1 MILKQVIKIKVS
13 EIFTSFQGEGPYVGT
28 PATFLREGPY
38 VGTPATFLRL
48 YGCNLDCEWC
58 DTDIST
64 YEILSVDDVAEIL
77 LTQMEFNNIKTLIIT
92 GGEPTLQM
100 EEIKRLI
107 KELPDD
113 IRIQMETNGSIFEYI
128 PEIEYVISPKEDKE
142 KVFKNYYAYENT
154 FFKFVITSQDD
165 LDEVIALKEKYDY
178 DKPIW
183 LQGEFSKDAEMADL
197 IRENFPRLENVKLSV
212 QTHKYLNQR

>member
-1 MILKQVIKIKVS
+1 MIKIKVS

-28 PATFLREGPY
+28 PATFLR
-38 VGTPATFLRL
+38 L
-48 YGCNLDCEWC
+48 YGCNLECEWC

-64 YEILSVDDVAEIL
+64 YEILSVDDVAEII

-107 KELPDD
+107 KELQED
-113 IRIQMETNGSIFEYI
+113 IKIQMETNGSLFEYI
-128 PEIEYVISPKEDKE
+128 PEIEYVISPKQDKE
-142 KVFKNYYAYENT
+142 KVFENYYNYENT
-154 FFKFVITSQDD
+154 FFKFVITSQEDI
-165 LDEVIALKEKYDY
+165 DEVISLKEKYGY
-178 DKPIW
+178 DKTIW
-183 LQGEFSKDAEMADL
+183 LQGEFSRDGEMADL
-197 IRENFPRLENVKLSV
+197 IRENFPRLDNVKLSV

>member
-1 MILKQVIKIKVS
+1 MIEIKVS

-28 PATFLREGPY
+28 PS
-38 VGTPATFLRL
+38 TFLRL

-64 YEILSVDDVAEIL
+64 YEMLSVDDVAEIL

>member
-1 MILKQVIKIKVS
+1 MIKIKVN

-28 PATFLREGPY
+28 PATFLR
-38 VGTPATFLRL
+38 L
-48 YGCNLDCEWC
+48 YGCNLNCEWC

-64 YEILSVDDVAEIL
+64 YEMLSVDDVAEIL
-77 LTQMEFNNIKTLIIT
+77 ITQMEFNTIHTLIIT

-113 IRIQMETNGSIFEYI
+113 IRIQLETNGSIFDYV
-128 PEIEYVISPKEDKE
+128 PEMEYVISPKEDKE
-142 KVFKNYYAYENT
+142 KVFENCYKYDNV
-154 FFKFVITSQDD
+154 FFKFVITCKEDI
-165 LDEVIALKEKYDY
+165 DEVISIKRKYGY
-178 DKPIW
+178 DKTIW
-183 LQGEFSKDAEMADL
+183 LQGEFSRDAQMADL
-197 IRENFPRLENVKLSV
+197 IRENFPRLENIKLSV

>member
-1 MILKQVIKIKVS
+1 MIKIKVS

-28 PATFLREGPY
+28 PATFLR
-38 VGTPATFLRL
+38 L
-48 YGCNLDCEWC
+48 YGCNLNCEWC

-64 YEILSVDDVAEIL
+64 YEMLSVDDVAEIL
-77 LTQMEFNNIKTLIIT
+77 ITQMEFNNIETLIIT

-100 EEIKRLI
+100 EEVKRLI

-113 IRIQMETNGSIFEYI
+113 IKIQMETNGSLFEYI
-128 PEIEYVISPKEDKE
+128 PEVEFVISPKEDKE
-142 KVFKNYYAYENT
+142 KVFENYYQYENV
-154 FFKFVITSQDD
+154 FFKFVITSQEDI
-165 LDEVIALKEKYDY
+165 DEVISLKEKYGY
-178 DKPIW
+178 DKTIW
-183 LQGEFSKDAEMADL
+183 LQGEFSQDGKMADL

>member
-1 MILKQVIKIKVS
+1 MIKIKVS

-28 PATFLREGPY
+28 PATFLR
-38 VGTPATFLRL
+38 L
-48 YGCNLDCEWC
+48 YGCNLDCPWC

-100 EEIKRLI
+100 DEIKRLI
-107 KELPDD
+107 KEFPNEIKVQL
-113 IRIQMETNGSIFEYI
+113 ETNGSIFDYI
-128 PEIEYVISPKEDKE
+128 ETVDYVISPKEDKE
-142 KVFKNYYAYENT
+142 KVFENYYKFENT
-154 FFKFVITSQDD
+154 FFKFVISSQEDI
-165 LDEVIALKEKYDY
+165 DEVISLKDKYDY
-178 DKPIW
+178 EKTIW
-183 LQGEFSKDAEMADL
+183 LQPEFSKDIDIVNL

>member
-1 MILKQVIKIKVS
+1 MIKIKVS
-13 EIFTSFQGEGPYVGT
+13 EIFTSFQGEGPYVG
-28 PATFLREGPY
+28 A
-38 VGTPATFLRL
+38 PATFLRL
-48 YGCNLDCEWC
+48 YGCNLNCPWC

-64 YEILSVDDVAEIL
+64 YEMLSVDDVAEIL
-77 LTQMEFNNIKTLIIT
+77 MTQMEFNNINLLVIT

-107 KELPDD
+107 KELPEN
-113 IRIQMETNGSIFEYI
+113 IKIQLETNGSIFEYL

-142 KVFKNYYAYENT
+142 KVFENYYKYDNV
-154 FFKFVITSQDD
+154 FFKFVITCEEDI
-165 LDEVIALKEKYDY
+165 DEVISIKNKYGY
-178 DKPIW
+178 DKTIW
-183 LQGEFSKDAEMADL
+183 LQGEFSRDALMSDL

>member
-1 MILKQVIKIKVS
+1 MIKIKVS

-28 PATFLREGPY
+28 PATFLR
-38 VGTPATFLRL
+38 L
-48 YGCNLDCEWC
+48 YGCNLNCEWC

-64 YEILSVDDVAEIL
+64 YEMLSVDDVAEIL
-77 LTQMEFNNIKTLIIT
+77 ITQMEFNNINLLVIT

-113 IRIQMETNGSIFEYI
+113 IKIQLETNGSIFEYL

-142 KVFKNYYAYENT
+142 KVFENYYKYENV
-154 FFKFVITSQDD
+154 FFKFVITSKEDI
-165 LDEVIALKEKYDY
+165 DEVISIKNKYGY
-178 DKPIW
+178 DKTIW
-183 LQGEFSKDAEMADL
+183 LQGEFSKDALMADL
-197 IRENFPRLENVKLSV
+197 IRENFPRLENIKLSV
-212 QTHKYLNQR
+212 QTHKYLSQR

>member
-28 PATFLREGPY
+28 PATFLR
-38 VGTPATFLRL
+38 L

-64 YEILSVDDVAEIL
+64 YEMLSVDDVAEIL

-183 LQGEFSKDAEMADL
+183 LQGEFSKDAEIADL

>member
-1 MILKQVIKIKVS
+1 MIKIKVS

-28 PATFLREGPY
+28 PATFLR
-38 VGTPATFLRL
+38 L
-48 YGCNLDCEWC
+48 YGCNLNCPWC

-64 YEILSVDDVAEIL
+64 YEILSVDDVCEIL
-77 LTQMEFNNIKTLIIT
+77 LTQMEFNNIQTLIIT

-113 IRIQMETNGSIFEYI
+113 IKVQMETNGSIFEYVD
-128 PEIEYVISPKEDKE
+128 EIEYVISPKEDKE
-142 KVFKNYYAYENT
+142 KVFENYYKYENT
-154 FFKFVITSQDD
+154 FFKFVITSQEDIN
-165 LDEVIALKEKYDY
+165 EVIALKNKYSY
-178 DKPIW
+178 DRTIW
-183 LQGEFSKDAEMADL
+183 LQPEFSQDADIADL

-212 QTHKYLNQR
+212 QTHKYLSQR

>member
-1 MILKQVIKIKVS
+1 MIKIKVS

-28 PATFLREGPY
+28 PATFLR
-38 VGTPATFLRL
+38 L
-48 YGCNLDCEWC
+48 YGCNLNCEWC

-64 YEILSVDDVAEIL
+64 YEILSVDEVAEIL
-77 LTQMEFNNIKTLIIT
+77 ITQMEFNNIQTLIIT

-100 EEIKRLI
+100 GEIKRLI

-113 IRIQMETNGSIFEYI
+113 IKIQLETNGSIFEYL
-128 PEIEYVISPKEDKE
+128 PEMEYVISPKVDKE
-142 KVFKNYYAYENT
+142 KVFENYYKYENV
-154 FFKFVITSQDD
+154 FFKFVICSQEDI
-165 LDEVIALKEKYDY
+165 DEVIELKNKYCY
-178 DKPIW
+178 DKTIW
-183 LQGEFSKDAEMADL
+183 LQGEFSRDNEMADL

>member
-1 MILKQVIKIKVS
+1 MIKIKVS
-13 EIFTSFQGEGPYVGT
+13 EIFTSFQG
-28 PATFLREGPY
+28 EGPY

-64 YEILSVDDVAEIL
+64 YEMLSVDDVAEIL

-142 KVFKNYYAYENT
+142 KVLKNYYTYENT
-154 FFKFVITSQDD
+154 LFKFVITSQDD

-212 QTHKYLNQR
+212 QTHKYLNQRWIYVY

>member
-1 MILKQVIKIKVS
+1 MIKIKVS
-13 EIFTSFQGEGPYVGT
+13 EIFTSFQGEGPYI
-28 PATFLREGPY
+28 
-38 VGTPATFLRL
+38 GTPATFLRL
-48 YGCNLDCEWC
+48 YGCNLNCEWC

-64 YEILSVDDVAEIL
+64 YEMLSVDDVAEIL
-77 LTQMEFNNIKTLIIT
+77 MTQMEFNNINLLVIT

-113 IRIQMETNGSIFEYI
+113 IKIQLETNGSIFEYL

-142 KVFKNYYAYENT
+142 KVFENYYKYENV
-154 FFKFVITSQDD
+154 FFKFVITSKEDI
-165 LDEVIALKEKYDY
+165 DEVISIKNKYGY
-178 DKPIW
+178 DKTIW
-183 LQGEFSKDAEMADL
+183 LQGEFSKDALMADL
-197 IRENFPRLENVKLSV
+197 IRENFPRLENIKLSV

>member
-1 MILKQVIKIKVS
+1 MIKIKVS
-13 EIFTSFQGEGPYVGT
+13 EIFTSFQG
-28 PATFLREGPY
+28 EGPY